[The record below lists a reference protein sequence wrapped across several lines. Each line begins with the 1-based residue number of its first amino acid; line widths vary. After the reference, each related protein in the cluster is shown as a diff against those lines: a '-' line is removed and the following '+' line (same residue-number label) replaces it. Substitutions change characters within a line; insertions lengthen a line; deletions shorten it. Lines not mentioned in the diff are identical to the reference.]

1 MSTVPQTFELREP
14 RSVDEA
20 LALLSDRAEDVRPI
34 AGGTALML
42 VMRYGYFWPETL
54 VSLRRL
60 DAELGGI
67 GSDADGNLRI
77 GATTTLREL
86 ETSDVITARV
96 PAMIGALRQLANV
109 RVRNVATI
117 GGHLC
122 HGDPH
127 MDLPPLLMA
136 LDARVRVASLR
147 GPRWVPVADLYAGYY
162 ETVLADDELLTEVT
176 IPAQRC
182 EADTTYLKFSAR
194 SADDW
199 PTLGVAVGGMR
210 DGRRLSGVRVAVAA
224 VGDRVTRV
232 ATAESLLEGELP
244 SKELFAHVAATSA
257 AAMVGDG
264 DAYMGELVRVQVRRA
279 LAAALGAGHGRGS
292 P

>member
-1 MSTVPQTFELREP
+1 MTTAPQTFELREP
-14 RSVDEA
+14 GSVDEA
-20 LALLSDRAEDVRPI
+20 LALLGDRAEDVRPI

-60 DAELGGI
+60 VAELGGI
-67 GSDADGNLRI
+67 SSDPGGDLRI

-86 ETSDVITARV
+86 EASDIIAARV
-96 PAMIGALRQLANV
+96 PAMVGALRQLANV

-147 GPRWVPVADLYAGYY
+147 GPRWVPVADLYTGYY
-162 ETVLADDELLTEVT
+162 ETVVADDELLTEVV
-176 IPAQRC
+176 IPAERC
-182 EADTTYLKFSAR
+182 EADTAYLKFSAR
-194 SADDW
+194 STDDW

-210 DGRRLSGVRVAVAA
+210 DGGRLSGVRLAVGA
-224 VGDRVTRV
+224 VGDRVSRV
-232 ATAESLLEGELP
+232 AAAESLLEGQQP
-244 SKELFAHVAATSA
+244 SEELFGHVAATSA
-257 AAMVGDG
+257 TAIVGDG
-264 DAYMGELVRVQVRRA
+264 DAYMAELVRVQVRRA
-279 LAAALGAGHGRGS
+279 LAAALGGGGR
-292 P
+292 PDP